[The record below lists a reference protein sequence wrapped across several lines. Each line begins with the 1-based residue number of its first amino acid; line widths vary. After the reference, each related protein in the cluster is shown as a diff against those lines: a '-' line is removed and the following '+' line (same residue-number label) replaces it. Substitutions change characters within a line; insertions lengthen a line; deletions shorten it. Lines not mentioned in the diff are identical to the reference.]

1 MIKFTDVN
9 YHYKQQSFH
18 FDLEVEAGSVVAILG
33 PSGAGK
39 STLLNLLAG
48 FIAPVQ
54 GDIKINACSILKQAP
69 HQRPLSILF
78 QDNNLFTHLSA
89 YENIALGLHPGL
101 KLNAEQKLRLNTISE
116 QVGVQNLLD
125 RLPDQLSG
133 GQQQRIALA
142 RCFVQDKP
150 ILLLDEPFSALDPI
164 LRVAMLERVKS
175 LAKSENVTV
184 LMVTHHVEDALAVAS
199 DFIFVDHGEAL
210 TAETIDKLKVSHPN
224 KHLSHFLS
232 AQVGNAK
239 PIQ

>member
-125 RLPDQLSG
+125 RLPAQLSG

-210 TAETIDKLKVSHPN
+210 TAETIDQLKVSHPN

-232 AQVGNAK
+232 AQVGNAE